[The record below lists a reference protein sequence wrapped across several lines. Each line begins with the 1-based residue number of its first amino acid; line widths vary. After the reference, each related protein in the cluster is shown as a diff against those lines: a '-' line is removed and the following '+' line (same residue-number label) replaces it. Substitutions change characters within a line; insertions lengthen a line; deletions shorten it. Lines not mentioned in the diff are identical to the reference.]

1 MARLVIRPAQAEK
14 CVLRVPAGT
23 DLVEWYFEQGWT
35 DGLPVVSPTR
45 ALVDAFVEALGGDP
59 QFVECKVPPR
69 HGSLTREVL
78 AINMVMAGCKPQYA
92 SVVRAAM
99 LALSAKAFNLNGVQ
113 ATTHMA
119 APLLVVNG
127 PIAREIG
134 MNGDCNAF
142 GPGNRANATIGRA
155 LRLVL
160 LNVGGGWPGDLDK
173 STLGHPGKYTYC
185 VAENE
190 AVSPWAPYHVE
201 KGFSPDDSAV
211 FVLAAEPPHSV
222 TNHVANDPEGILD
235 SICSAMSTIANNNAV
250 SSGHCAVVIGPEH
263 ARTIAAK
270 GWTRHDVRNYLALH
284 AYNLFSEI
292 TFNERYGKIYN
303 RNLPKWYKRE
313 PQARTPIVPGPDHIH
328 LFVIGGDGTLRG
340 GAAINS
346 EIRKRNLKKS
356 VIGVP
361 KTIDNDIMYL
371 DKSFGFETAFADAV
385 KAVSCAHIEA
395 VGAVNG
401 IGLVKLMGRDSGF
414 IACFAALA
422 AQHVNFCLIPEVPF
436 SLEGPRGLLEM
447 VRHRIARRK
456 HALVVVAEGAGQELM
471 QTNGGE
477 KDASGNRRLGDIGL
491 FLKDKINDFFAERRM
506 KISLKYIDPSY
517 TIRSVPASPQD
528 NFYCSR
534 LAQNAVHAGMG
545 GRTNMLIGRWH
556 GSFVHIPFE
565 LAIKGRR
572 KVDPDGDLWQAVL
585 ESTGQPAWM
594 R

>member
-1 MARLVIRPAQAEK
+1 MEAFIESLGECQFLSP
-14 CVLRVPAGT
+14 LRHRQVGT
-23 DLVEWYFEQGWT
+23 DKFKTERQRVLLDDSLEGVTGAIQRSESPLSFELAGPREKIYFDPSKTTAAIVTCGGLCPGQNNIIRGIVTTLYSRYGVTRIYGIRYGYEGLV
-35 DGLPVVSPTR
+35 
-45 ALVDAFVEALGGDP
+45 
-59 QFVECKVPPR
+59 PR
-69 HGSLTREVL
+69 HGH
-78 AINMVMAGCKPQYA
+78 AP
-92 SVVRAAM
+92 
-99 LALSAKAFNLNGVQ
+99 LALRPESVSAIHNFGGTFLGSSR
-113 ATTHMA
+113 
-119 APLLVVNG
+119 G
-127 PIAREIG
+127 PQ
-134 MNGDCNAF
+134 
-142 GPGNRANATIGRA
+142 
-155 LRLVL
+155 
-160 LNVGGGWPGDLDK
+160 
-173 STLGHPGKYTYC
+173 S
-185 VAENE
+185 
-190 AVSPWAPYHVE
+190 
-201 KGFSPDDSAV
+201 
-211 FVLAAEPPHSV
+211 AAE
-222 TNHVANDPEGILD
+222 
-235 SICSAMSTIANNNAV
+235 
-250 SSGHCAVVIGPEH
+250 
-263 ARTIAAK
+263 
-270 GWTRHDVRNYLALH
+270 
-284 AYNLFSEI
+284 
-292 TFNERYGKIYN
+292 
-303 RNLPKWYKRE
+303 
-313 PQARTPIVPGPDHIH
+313 IVDHLEELGVNI

-346 EIRKRNLKKS
+346 EIRQRNLKKS

-371 DKSFGFETAFADAV
+371 DKSFGFETAFAEAV

-395 VGAVNG
+395 VGAMNG

-414 IACFAALA
+414 IASSAALA

-456 HALVVVAEGAGQELM
+456 HALIVVAEGAGQELM

-477 KDASGNRRLGDIGL
+477 TDASGNRRLGDIGL

-565 LAIKGRR
+565 LVIKGRR